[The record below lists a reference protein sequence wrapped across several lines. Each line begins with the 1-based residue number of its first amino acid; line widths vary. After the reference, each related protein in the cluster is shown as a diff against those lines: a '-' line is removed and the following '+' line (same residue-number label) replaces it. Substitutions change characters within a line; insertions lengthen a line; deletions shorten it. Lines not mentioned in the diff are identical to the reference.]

1 MSSAKQIVLDS
12 DNLRSFSVFF
22 GTGEESAYSLACNP
36 TVLCPRLKNNLFF
49 FYLNY
54 ILVAA
59 VVTVIALLA
68 LMINP
73 VTIIMVIVLALC
85 WFAVI
90 RSTSGDGLV
99 LGSGSG
105 CLTISRKTATT
116 VMTIITAVV
125 LFFMVQKV
133 FVITLSSSGIL
144 ALLHALVRDATEHIE
159 GNKKANAN
167 SNANANA
174 NANGQESNGSDVE
187 MH

>member
-105 CLTISRKTATT
+105 SGCLTISRKTATT

-159 GNKKANAN
+159 GNK
-167 SNANANA
+167 NA
-174 NANGQESNGSDVE
+174 NANGQESNGGSDVE

>member
-1 MSSAKQIVLDS
+1 ML
-12 DNLRSFSVFF
+12 
-22 GTGEESAYSLACNP
+22 
-36 TVLCPRLKNNLFF
+36 
-49 FYLNY
+49 
-54 ILVAA
+54 
-59 VVTVIALLA
+59 
-68 LMINP
+68 NP

-159 GNKKANAN
+159 GNK
-167 SNANANA
+167 NANANA
-174 NANGQESNGSDVE
+174 NANGQESNGGSDVE